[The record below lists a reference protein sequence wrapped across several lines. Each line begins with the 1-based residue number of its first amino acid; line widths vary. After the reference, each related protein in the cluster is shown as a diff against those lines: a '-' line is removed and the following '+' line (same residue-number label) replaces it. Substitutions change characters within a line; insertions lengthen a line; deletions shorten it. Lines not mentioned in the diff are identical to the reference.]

1 MVKEKTQKAKK
12 EKAPKPKYNIGQ
24 NSWYM
29 IKLAWT
35 TGEKKVIVLSLL
47 SALFAVALNL
57 INLYVSPTILSVVE
71 RQASVTELILTIVVF
86 VIALMVVSA
95 ASSYVNANTLYGR
108 ISTRS
113 EIIAQLNKKA
123 ATTSYPNIY
132 DEKFKELKIKAQE
145 SISSNQAATEAIW
158 TTLTD
163 LTTNIIGFA
172 FYVVLM
178 SSIQPLLLVAI
189 LTTTVISYFVSNHL
203 NEWGYRHREEETEYA
218 TQLCYLDHRSSDFSI
233 AKDIRIFG
241 LRSWIDELYAKSMT
255 AYTAFQS
262 KAQCVYLWAR
272 IVDLVLTFFRNAIAY
287 AYLIGLVID
296 DGISVSEF
304 LLFFSAVG
312 GFTAWVSGILGGFN
326 TLHTQSLDISSVREY
341 IEYPEPFKF
350 EDGEPIKTEEDS
362 LYEIRL
368 KNVSY
373 RYPGAD
379 KDTLTNVNLTL
390 HPGEKLAVVGLNGA
404 GKTTLIK
411 LICGFLDPT
420 EGRILLDG
428 KDIRDYNR
436 RDYYKMFSA
445 VFQEFSLLAGTI
457 ATNVA
462 QDSVDID
469 MDRVK
474 ECVDKAGLR
483 KKIESLKDGYG
494 AYLNREVFE
503 DAMLLSGGETQR
515 LMLARALY
523 KNAPFIVL
531 DEPTAALD
539 PIAES
544 EMYQKYNEMTY
555 GKSSIYISHRL
566 ASTRFCDRIIMI
578 ADGGIGEEGTH
589 EELLKAGG
597 KYAELFAVQSKYY
610 KEGEAE
616 NGENRKPNVLEQ
628 GAENEQ

>member
-1 MVKEKTQKAKK
+1 M
-12 EKAPKPKYNIGQ
+12 
-24 NSWYM
+24 
-29 IKLAWT
+29 
-35 TGEKKVIVLSLL
+35 
-47 SALFAVALNL
+47 
-57 INLYVSPTILSVVE
+57 
-71 RQASVTELILTIVVF
+71 
-86 VIALMVVSA
+86 
-95 ASSYVNANTLYGR
+95 
-108 ISTRS
+108 
-113 EIIAQLNKKA
+113 
-123 ATTSYPNIY
+123 
-132 DEKFKELKIKAQE
+132 
-145 SISSNQAATEAIW
+145 
-158 TTLTD
+158 
-163 LTTNIIGFA
+163 TTNIIGFV

-178 SSIQPLLLVAI
+178 SSIQPLMLVAI
-189 LTTTVISYFVSNHL
+189 LVTTVISYFVSNYL
-203 NEWGYRHREEETEYA
+203 NEWGYRHREEESEYA
-218 TQLCYLDHRSSDFSI
+218 TQIYYLDRRSSDLTV

-241 LRSWIDELYAKSMT
+241 LRPWIDELYVKGMA
-255 AYTAFQS
+255 AYTTFQN
-262 KAQCVYLWAR
+262 KAQGVYIWAR
-272 IVDLVLTFFRNAIAY
+272 IVDLVLTFLRNAIAY
-287 AYLIGLVID
+287 AYLIGLVI
-296 DGISVSEF
+296 GNGLSVSEF

-326 TLHTQSLDISSVREY
+326 TLHTQSLDISTVRECL
-341 IEYPEPFKF
+341 EYPEPFKF
-350 EDGEPIKTEEDS
+350 EDGEPIEAEADR

-368 KNVSY
+368 ENVSY

-379 KDTLTNVNLTL
+379 KDTLTNINLTL

-420 EGRILLDG
+420 EGRVLLDG

-462 QDSVDID
+462 QDSVGID

-474 ECVDKAGLR
+474 DCVEKAGLR
-483 KKIESLKDGYG
+483 KKIESLTDGYET
-494 AYLNREVFE
+494 YLNREVFE

-544 EMYQKYNEMTY
+544 EMYQKYHEMTN

-597 KYAELFAVQSKYY
+597 RYAELFEVQSKYY
-610 KEGEAE
+610 KEGED
-616 NGENRKPNVLEQ
+616 
-628 GAENEQ
+628 ENEEN

>member
-1 MVKEKTQKAKK
+1 MKEKTKK
-12 EKAPKPKYNIGQ
+12 EKSRGPKYNMGQ

-35 TGEKKVIVLSLL
+35 SGEKKVIVLSLL
-47 SALFAVALNL
+47 SALFAVTLNL

-71 RQASVTELILTIVVF
+71 RKASVTELILTIAVF
-86 VIALMVVSA
+86 VVALMLVSA
-95 ASSYVNANTLYGR
+95 LSAYVKTNKLYGR
-108 ISTRS
+108 ISVRC
-113 EIIAQLNKKA
+113 EIINLLNKKA

-132 DEKFKELKIKAQE
+132 DEKFKKLKAKSQE
-145 SISSNQAATEAIW
+145 TISSNRAATEAIW

-163 LTTNIIGFA
+163 LTTNIIGFV

-178 SSIQPLLLVAI
+178 SSVQPFLLVVI
-189 LTTTVISYFVSNHL
+189 LATMIIGYFISNYVD
-203 NEWGYRHREEETEYA
+203 EWSYRHREEIGEYEN
-218 TQLCYLDHRSSDFSI
+218 QMFYLDRRAGDLSL

-241 LRSWIDELYAKSMT
+241 LRPWIDELYSKAMGT
-255 AYTAFQS
+255 YTAFIQKS
-262 KAQCVYLWAR
+262 QGIVLWAK
-272 IVDLVLTFFRNAIAY
+272 IADLVLTFVRNAIAY
-287 AYLIGLVID
+287 AYLIGLVLGD
-296 DGISVSEF
+296 ALGVAEF

-326 TLHTQSLDISSVREY
+326 TLHKQSLDISTVRECL
-341 IEYPEPFKF
+341 EYPEPFKF
-350 EDGEPIKTEEDS
+350 EDGEPIEAEANR

-368 KNVSY
+368 ENVSF
-373 RYPGAD
+373 RYPGAE
-379 KDTLTNVNLTL
+379 KDILTHINLTL

-420 EGRILLDG
+420 EGRVLLDG

-445 VFQEFSLLAGTI
+445 VFQQFSLLAGTI

-462 QDSVDID
+462 QDSVGID
-469 MDRVK
+469 MERVV
-474 ECVDKAGLR
+474 ECVEKAGLR
-483 KKIESLKDGYG
+483 KKIESLKDGYET
-494 AYLNREVFE
+494 YLNREVFE
-503 DAMLLSGGETQR
+503 EAMLLSGGETQR

-544 EMYQKYNEMTY
+544 EMYQKYNEMTS

-597 KYAELFAVQSKYY
+597 KYAELFEVQSKYY
-610 KEGEAE
+610 KEGEDEHEE
-616 NGENRKPNVLEQ
+616 N
-628 GAENEQ
+628 

>member
-1 MVKEKTQKAKK
+1 MA
-12 EKAPKPKYNIGQ
+12 Q
-24 NSWYM
+24 NAWYM

-47 SALFAVALNL
+47 SAFTAVALNL
-57 INLYVSPTILSVVE
+57 INLYVAPTILSVVE
-71 RQASVTELILTIVVF
+71 RKASVTELILTVVVF
-86 VIALMVVSA
+86 VVALMFVSA
-95 ASSYVNANTLYGR
+95 ASSYVNINTLYGR
-108 ISTRS
+108 ISVRC
-113 EIIAQLNKKA
+113 EIIALLNKKA

-145 SISSNQAATEAIW
+145 SINSNAAATEAIW

-163 LTTNIIGFA
+163 LTTNIVGFA

-178 SSIQPLLLVAI
+178 SSIQPLLLVTI
-189 LTTTVISYFVSNHL
+189 LATTVISYFVSNHL
-203 NEWGYRHREEETEYA
+203 NEWGYRHRNEESEHSK
-218 TQLCYLDHRSSDFSI
+218 QLYYLDRCSSELTL

-241 LRSWIDELYAKSMT
+241 LRSWIDELYAKSMA
-255 AYTAFQS
+255 AYTAFHS
-262 KAQCVYLWAR
+262 KAQSVYLWASV
-272 IVDLVLTFFRNAIAY
+272 VDLLLTFFRNAFCY
-287 AYLIGLVID
+287 AYLIGLVIEN
-296 DGISVSEF
+296 GLSVSEF
-304 LLFFSAVG
+304 LLYFSAVG
-312 GFTAWVSGILGGFN
+312 GFTVWVSGILGGFN
-326 TLHTQSLDISSVREY
+326 KLHTQSLDISSVREC

-350 EDGEPIKTEEDS
+350 EDGEHIDIEADR
-362 LYEIRL
+362 LYEIKL
-368 KNVSY
+368 DHVSY

-379 KDTLTNVNLTL
+379 KDTLTNINLTL

-420 EGRILLDG
+420 EGRVLLDG

-445 VFQEFSLLAGTI
+445 VFQDFSLLAGTI

-462 QDSVDID
+462 QDSVEID
-469 MDRVK
+469 MGRVMD
-474 ECVDKAGLR
+474 CVEKAGLR
-483 KKIESLKDGYG
+483 KKIETLKGGYET
-494 AYLNREVFE
+494 YLNREVFE
-503 DAMLLSGGETQR
+503 NAILLSGGETQR

-523 KNAPFIVL
+523 KNAPFVVL

-544 EMYQKYNEMTY
+544 EMYQKYNKMTS

-566 ASTRFCDRIIMI
+566 ASTRFCDRIILI
-578 ADGGIGEEGTH
+578 ADGGISEEGTH

-597 KYAELFAVQSKYY
+597 KYADLFEVQRKYY
-610 KEGEAE
+610 KKGES
-616 NGENRKPNVLEQ
+616 
-628 GAENEQ
+628 ENEE

>member
-1 MVKEKTQKAKK
+1 MAKEKTQKTKK
-12 EKAPKPKYNIGQ
+12 EKAPKPKYNMAQ
-24 NSWYM
+24 NSAYM

-35 TGEKKVIVLSLL
+35 SGEKKVIVLSLL
-47 SALFAVALNL
+47 FALLAVALNL

-71 RQASVTELILTIVVF
+71 RKASVTELIVTIAVF
-86 VIALMVVSA
+86 VVALMLVSA
-95 ASSYVNANTLYGR
+95 ASSYVNTNTLYGR
-108 ISTRS
+108 ISVRC
-113 EIIAQLNKKA
+113 EIINALNRKA

-132 DEKFKELKIKAQE
+132 DEKFKKLKAKSQE
-145 SISSNQAATEAIW
+145 TISSNRAATEAVW

-163 LTTNIIGFA
+163 LTTNIIGFV

-189 LTTTVISYFVSNHL
+189 LVTTVISYFVSNYL
-203 NEWGYRHREEETEYA
+203 KEWGYRHREEESEYA
-218 TQLCYLDHRSSDFSI
+218 TQIYYLDRRSSDLTV

-241 LRSWIDELYAKSMT
+241 LRPWIDELYAKAMA

-262 KAQCVYLWAR
+262 KAQGVYIWAR
-272 IVDLVLTFFRNAIAY
+272 IVDLVLTFLRNAIAY
-287 AYLIGLVID
+287 AYLIGLVI
-296 DGISVSEF
+296 GNGLSVSEF

-326 TLHTQSLDISSVREY
+326 TLHTQSLDISTVRECL
-341 IEYPEPFKF
+341 EYPEPFKF
-350 EDGEPIKTEEDS
+350 EEGEPIEAEADR

-368 KNVSY
+368 ENVSF

-379 KDTLTNVNLTL
+379 KDTLTNINLTL

-420 EGRILLDG
+420 EGRVLLDG

-462 QDSVDID
+462 QDSVGID
-469 MDRVK
+469 MERVVD
-474 ECVDKAGLR
+474 CVEKAGLR
-483 KKIESLKDGYG
+483 KKIESLTDGYET
-494 AYLNREVFE
+494 YLNREVFE

-544 EMYQKYNEMTY
+544 EMYQKYNEMTS

-597 KYAELFAVQSKYY
+597 RYAELFEVQSKYY
-610 KEGEAE
+610 KEGE
-616 NGENRKPNVLEQ
+616 GENE
-628 GAENEQ
+628 EN

>member
-1 MVKEKTQKAKK
+1 M
-12 EKAPKPKYNIGQ
+12 
-24 NSWYM
+24 
-29 IKLAWT
+29 
-35 TGEKKVIVLSLL
+35 
-47 SALFAVALNL
+47 
-57 INLYVSPTILSVVE
+57 
-71 RQASVTELILTIVVF
+71 
-86 VIALMVVSA
+86 
-95 ASSYVNANTLYGR
+95 YGR
-108 ISTRS
+108 ISVRQ
-113 EIIAQLNKKA
+113 EIIARLNKKA
-123 ATTSYPNIY
+123 ATTSYPNIN
-132 DEKFKELKIKAQE
+132 DEKFKELKIKAQM
-145 SISSNQAATEAIW
+145 SIGSNRAATEAIW

-163 LTTNIIGFA
+163 LTTNIIGFV
-172 FYVVLM
+172 FYVILM

-189 LTTTVISYFVSNHL
+189 LVTTVISYFVSNHL
-203 NEWGYRHREEETEYA
+203 NEWGYRHREEESEHT
-218 TQLCYLDHRSSDFSI
+218 TQIYYLDRCSSDLTL

-241 LRSWIDELYAKSMT
+241 LRPWIDELYAKAMA

-262 KAQCVYLWAR
+262 KAQGIYLWAR
-272 IVDLVLTFFRNAIAY
+272 IVDLVLTFLRNALAY
-287 AYLIGLVID
+287 AYLIGLVI
-296 DGISVSEF
+296 GNGLSVSEF

-326 TLHTQSLDISSVREY
+326 TLHTQSLDLSSVRECL
-341 IEYPEPFKF
+341 EYPEPFKF
-350 EDGEPIKTEEDS
+350 EDGESIEAEANR
-362 LYEIRL
+362 LYEIKL
-368 KNVSY
+368 ENVSY

-379 KDTLTNVNLTL
+379 KDTLTNINLTL

-428 KDIRDYNR
+428 KDIRDFNR
-436 RDYYKMFSA
+436 RDYYMMFSA

-462 QDSVDID
+462 QDSVSID
-469 MDRVK
+469 MERVVD
-474 ECVDKAGLR
+474 CVEKAGLR
-483 KKIESLKDGYG
+483 KKIESLKDGYET
-494 AYLNREVFE
+494 YLNREVFE
-503 DAMLLSGGETQR
+503 DAILLSGGETQR

-544 EMYQKYNEMTY
+544 EMYQKYNEMTS

-589 EELLKAGG
+589 DELLKAGG
-597 KYAELFAVQSKYY
+597 KYAELYEVQSKYY
-610 KEGEAE
+610 KEGE
-616 NGENRKPNVLEQ
+616 N
-628 GAENEQ
+628 ENE